1 MDGQTFKAGFAL
13 HSSQMMWP
21 SRHWKQREISREK
34 DSREINMETKKGG
47 VDRADE
53 ATKAKE
59 V

>member
-1 MDGQTFKAGFAL
+1 MDGQTFKAGLAL

-21 SRHWKQREISREK
+21 SRHWKEREISREK
-34 DSREINMETKKGG
+34 ILEKLYLNKKGG
-47 VDRADE
+47 EEKADE